1 MAGHHCLNCDALL
14 DPSWRFCPSCGQR
27 GDAARLSVRD
37 IRREIGYAFAH
48 VERGLLSFAWALLIR
63 PGLVARDYVQG
74 KRRRYYGP
82 FATLLVLV
90 GVTALAVNTLDYVQ
104 PVRDQMPHLH
114 SAFMRQHVNHVLLAQ
129 LPVLGLVCAAL
140 FRTSGLLWPEHM
152 VMVAYAL
159 TVRAAFL
166 AVIGPLAWLI
176 SPPTQSG
183 YTVYAFWLG
192 WYVYFGWVASQ
203 FYQGPR
209 LWSWARGVAAA
220 AIGHGIIV
228 SLLMGGSA
236 AYEWLVSW

>member
-1 MAGHHCLNCDALL
+1 MAGHRCLNCDTLL
-14 DPSWRFCPSCGQR
+14 DPSWHFCPSCGQR

-48 VERGLLSFAWALLIR
+48 AERGLLSFAWALLIR

-82 FATLLVLV
+82 FATLFVLV
-90 GVTALAVNTLDYVQ
+90 GVTALAVNAMDYGQ
-104 PVRDQMPHLH
+104 PVPDPLPHLH

-140 FRTSGLLWPEHM
+140 FRSSGLLWTEHM

-166 AVIGPLAWLI
+166 AVVVSLAWLT
-176 SPPTQSG
+176 SL
-183 YTVYAFWLG
+183 AFTADTPSTHS
-192 WYVYFGWVASQ
+192 GWVGTSTSGGWRRSSIRAPA
-203 FYQGPR
+203 F
-209 LWSWARGVAAA
+209 
-220 AIGHGIIV
+220 GHGPAGLPLPPSV
-228 SLLMGGSA
+228 TASSSC
-236 AYEWLVSW
+236 W